1 MFVVYIN
8 EVWRRFMDDVCS
20 SWMMFVVY
28 INEVMWRRFMDD
40 VCSVY

>member
-8 EVWRRFMDDVCS
+8 EVSDVA